1 MRVSFVI
8 NGTRGDVQPATVLAR
23 ELARRGHDVRLGVPP
38 NMVPSARAW
47 ADGVVRLAVVPLG
60 QDTRAHLETVAQARA
75 QAGRHPLRRLRV
87 LLSLRNAGWD
97 DLVADMAVVVDGADV
112 IVSGLVTEQPAL
124 AFAESA
130 GVPLV
135 SIHHAPVRRN
145 RRVGPVPGRFP
156 GGPRA
161 VRAQWVAYDAA
172 FGLLTRRRERRL
184 RAGLGSTGASGPY
197 TARLRAAAG
206 LELQAYDPLFGAPH
220 ARSGPHDRLW
230 SDDTAARPRPTVGFL
245 GWPEEH
251 PVAGS
256 DALASWL
263 DAGDAPIY
271 VGFGSMPL
279 RGEESTPRV
288 VAELGRRLGRR
299 VLVCAGWTELS
310 EEVRSGVESDA
321 VRVETQVDH
330 RTVVGRC
337 AVVVHHGGAGTT
349 AAVLRAGRPS
359 VICWYGADQPFW
371 GAELER
377 LGVGVSMPM
386 ARAGRDLDVDR
397 LCKAVAA
404 MLDPAVADRA
414 ARLPT
419 VLVSEDVALA
429 DAAHAVESSVTSSCT
444 REPCSRGP
452 QMHSGTKVDV

>member
-1 MRVSFVI
+1 MRISFVI
-8 NGTRGDVQPATVLAR
+8 NGTRGDVQPASVLAR
-23 ELARRGHDVRLGVPP
+23 ALARRGHDVRLAVPP
-38 NMVPSARAW
+38 NMVRSARTW
-47 ADGVVRLAVVPLG
+47 ADGAVRPEVVPLG
-60 QDTRAHLETVAQARA
+60 QDTRAHLEMVARARA

-97 DLVADMAVVVDGADV
+97 HLVTDMAAVVDGADV
-112 IVSGLVTEQPAL
+112 IVTGLITEQPAL

-145 RRVGPVPGRFP
+145 HRVGPVPGRLP

-161 VRAQWVAYDAA
+161 VRAQWVAYDAV

-184 RAGLGSTGASGPY
+184 RAALGSTGTSEPY
-197 TARLRAAAG
+197 SARLRAAAG
-206 LELQAYDPLFGAPH
+206 RELQAYDPLFGVPDD
-220 ARSGPHDRLW
+220 RSGPHDRLW
-230 SDDTAARPRPTVGFL
+230 VADSTARPRPTVGFL
-245 GWPEEH
+245 GLPGDC
-251 PVAGS
+251 PVTGS

-263 DAGDAPIY
+263 DAGDAPVY

-279 RGEESTPRV
+279 RGEESILRA

-299 VLVCAGWTELS
+299 ILVCAGWSELGA
-310 EEVRSGVESDA
+310 EVRSGVESDA

-330 RTVVGRC
+330 RTVFGRC

-397 LCKAVAA
+397 LCDAVAA

-414 ARLPT
+414 ARLTT
-419 VLVSEDVALA
+419 VLVSEDAALV
-429 DAAHAVESSVTSSCT
+429 DAVHAVESSVTSSCT

-452 QMHSGTKVDV
+452 QTRSGTKVDV

>member
-1 MRVSFVI
+1 MRISFVV
-8 NGTRGDVQPATVLAR
+8 NGTRGDVQPATLLATA
-23 ELARRGHDVRLGVPP
+23 LARRGHDVRLGVPP
-38 NMVPSARAW
+38 NMVRPARGW
-47 ADGVVRLAVVPLG
+47 ADGVARLEVVPLG
-60 QDTRAHLETVAQARA
+60 QDTRAHLESVARA
-75 QAGRHPLRRLRV
+75 RKQAGRHPLRRLRV
-87 LLSLRNAGWD
+87 FLSLRNAGWE
-97 DLVADMAVVVDGADV
+97 DLVSDMTGVVDGADV
-112 IVSGLVTEQPAL
+112 IVSGLITEQPAL

-135 SIHHAPVRRN
+135 SLHHAPVRRN
-145 RRVGPVPGRFP
+145 SRVGPVPGHLP

-161 VRAQWVAYDAA
+161 VRAQWAAYDAA
-172 FGLLTRRRERRL
+172 FGVLTRRRERRL
-184 RAGLGSTGASGPY
+184 RAELGSTGTSRPY

-206 LELQAYDPLFGAPH
+206 LELQAYDPMFGV
-220 ARSGPHDRLW
+220 HDDQRW
-230 SDDTAARPRPTVGFL
+230 IADTAARPRPSVGFL
-245 GWPEEH
+245 GLPGEH

-263 DAGDAPIY
+263 DGGDAPIY
-271 VGFGSMPL
+271 VGFGSMAL
-279 RGEESTPRV
+279 RGEESTLRV

-310 EEVRSGVESDA
+310 AEVRTGAESDA
-321 VRVETQVDH
+321 VRIESQVDH
-330 RTVVGRC
+330 RTVFGRC

-397 LCKAVAA
+397 LCDAVAA
-404 MLDPAVADRA
+404 MLDPAVAERA
-414 ARLPT
+414 ARLRD
-419 VLVSEDVALA
+419 VLVAEDVALA
-429 DAAHAVESSVTSSCT
+429 DAVHAVESSVTSSCM
-444 REPCSRGP
+444 REPSTRGP
-452 QMHSGTKVDV
+452 QMHSETKVDV